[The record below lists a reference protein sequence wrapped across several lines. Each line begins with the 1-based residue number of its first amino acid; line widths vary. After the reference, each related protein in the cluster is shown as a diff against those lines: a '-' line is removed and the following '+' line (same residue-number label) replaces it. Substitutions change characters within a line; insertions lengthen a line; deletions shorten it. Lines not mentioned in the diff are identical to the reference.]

1 MSNVEKISGRLA
13 LGAVQHG
20 QDADF
25 YDFMR
30 VGATHLKRV
39 KVVGELAPLLRDGQH
54 CTVWVARVKVPS
66 PFFFSTE
73 TVVLY
78 AIEVD
83 GTLYKAVDEV
93 GRNWNASRAWNA
105 FMLGVVGLLTL
116 PLAGIGLLLWIN
128 AARLAGSALP
138 IEEMRREPRREP
150 A

>member
-1 MSNVEKISGRLA
+1 MSRIDKLSGRLA
-13 LGAVQHG
+13 LGPVEAG
-20 QDADF
+20 KSGEF

-30 VGATHLKRV
+30 VGGTHLKRV
-39 KVVGELAPLLRDGQH
+39 KVIGELATLLRDGQH

-73 TVVLY
+73 TIVLY

-83 GTLYKAVDEV
+83 GTVYKAVDEA
-93 GRNWNASRAWNA
+93 GRNWNVSRAWNA

-128 AARLAGSALP
+128 AARLAGSTLP
-138 IEEMRREPRREP
+138 IEDMRREP

>member
-1 MSNVEKISGRLA
+1 MNRIEKLSGRLA
-13 LGAVQHG
+13 LGPVEAG
-20 QDADF
+20 KDGEF

-30 VGATHLKRV
+30 VGTAHLKRV
-39 KVVGELAPLLRDGQH
+39 KVIGELATLLRDGQH

-73 TVVLY
+73 TVILY
-78 AIEVD
+78 AIEID
-83 GTLYKAVDEV
+83 GTIYKAVDEA

-105 FMLGVVGLLTL
+105 FALGVVGLVTL

-128 AARLAGSALP
+128 AVRLIGRGLP
-138 IEEMRREPRREP
+138 IEEMRREP

>member
-1 MSNVEKISGRLA
+1 MSQIQKLTGTLS

-20 QDADF
+20 HASEF

-30 VGATHLKRV
+30 VGNTHLKRV
-39 KVVGELAPLLRDGQH
+39 KVVGELATLLRDGQH
-54 CTVWVARVKVPS
+54 CTVWVAKVRVPS

-73 TVVLY
+73 TAILY

-83 GTLYKAVDEV
+83 GALYKAVDEAC
-93 GRNWNASRAWNA
+93 RNWNASRAWNA

-138 IEEMRREPRREP
+138 INEMRREPV
-150 A
+150 

>member
-1 MSNVEKISGRLA
+1 MSKVEKISGRLA

-20 QDADF
+20 RDADF

-30 VGATHLKRV
+30 VGAIHLKRV
-39 KVVGELAPLLRDGQH
+39 KVVGELAPLLRDGER
-54 CTVWVARVKVPS
+54 CTLWVARVKVPS

-83 GTLYKAVDEV
+83 GTIYKAVDEA

-116 PLAGIGLLLWIN
+116 PLGGVGLLLWIN
-128 AARLAGSALP
+128 AARLAWAGLP
-138 IEEMRREPRREP
+138 INDMQREPV
-150 A
+150 

>member
-1 MSNVEKISGRLA
+1 MNRIEKLSGRLA
-13 LGAVQHG
+13 LGPVEAG
-20 QDADF
+20 KDGEF

-30 VGATHLKRV
+30 IGMAHLKRV
-39 KVVGELAPLLRDGQH
+39 KVIAELATLLRDGQH

-73 TVVLY
+73 TAVLY

-83 GTLYKAVDEV
+83 GTIYKAVDEA

-116 PLAGIGLLLWIN
+116 PLAGIGLLFWIN

-138 IEEMRREPRREP
+138 IEEMRREPV
-150 A
+150 

>member
-1 MSNVEKISGRLA
+1 VEAGKDGE
-13 LGAVQHG
+13 
-20 QDADF
+20 F

-30 VGATHLKRV
+30 IGMAHLKRV
-39 KVVGELAPLLRDGQH
+39 KVIAELATLLRDGQH

-66 PFFFSTE
+66 PFLFSTE

-78 AIEVD
+78 AIEID

-105 FMLGVVGLLTL
+105 FLLAVVGLLTL

-128 AARLAGSALP
+128 AARLAGATLP
-138 IEEMRREPRREP
+138 IEEMRREP
-150 A
+150 AA

>member
-1 MSNVEKISGRLA
+1 MNRIEKLSGRLA
-13 LGAVQHG
+13 LGPVEAG
-20 QDADF
+20 KDGEF
-25 YDFMR
+25 YDFLR
-30 VGATHLKRV
+30 IGTAHLKRV
-39 KVVGELAPLLRDGQH
+39 KVIAELATLLRDGQH

-83 GTLYKAVDEV
+83 GALYKAVDEA

-128 AARLAGSALP
+128 AARLAGAALP
-138 IEEMRREPRREP
+138 IEEMRREP

>member
-1 MSNVEKISGRLA
+1 MNRIEKLSGRLA
-13 LGAVQHG
+13 LGPVEAG
-20 QDADF
+20 KSGEY

-30 VGATHLKRV
+30 VGGTHLKRV
-39 KVVGELAPLLRDGQH
+39 KVIAELATLLRDGQQ

-83 GTLYKAVDEV
+83 GTIYKAVEEA
-93 GRNWNASRAWNA
+93 RQNWNISRGWNA
-105 FMLGVVGLLTL
+105 FMLGVVGLVTL

-138 IEEMRREPRREP
+138 MEEMRREP

>member
-1 MSNVEKISGRLA
+1 MSRIEKLSGRLA
-13 LGAVQHG
+13 LGPVEAG
-20 QDADF
+20 KSGEF

-30 VGATHLKRV
+30 VGGTHLKRV
-39 KVVGELAPLLRDGQH
+39 KVIAELATLLRDGQH

-73 TVVLY
+73 TIVLY

-83 GTLYKAVDEV
+83 GTVYKAVDEA
-93 GRNWNASRAWNA
+93 GRNWNTSRAWNA
-105 FMLGVVGLLTL
+105 FLLGVVGLATL

-128 AARLAGSALP
+128 AVRLAGSTLP
-138 IEEMRREPRREP
+138 FEEMRREP